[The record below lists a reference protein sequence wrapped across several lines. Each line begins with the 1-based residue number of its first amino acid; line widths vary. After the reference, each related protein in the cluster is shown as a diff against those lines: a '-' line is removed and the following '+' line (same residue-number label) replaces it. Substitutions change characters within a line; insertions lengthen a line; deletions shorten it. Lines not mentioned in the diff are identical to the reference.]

1 MLSSD
6 PVASKLTVIKAEDGW
21 FSTSLVEL
29 WEHRD
34 LIYFLCWRDIKVRYK
49 QTLLGAAWAVLQPLF
64 TVLVFTLFFGRLA
77 KIPSDNIP
85 YPLFA
90 LAGLVPWG
98 FFSNALSQAANSV
111 VNSAGLISKV
121 YFPRLAVPL
130 ATVLAGAVDFGVTLL
145 LLAIM
150 MAWYQVSLTWAILLV
165 PVLSLITA
173 VAALGIGLWLAAL
186 NVKYRDVRYI
196 LPFVTQLWMF
206 ATPIVY
212 PSSLLPEPW
221 RTLYGINPM
230 AGVVEGFR
238 WSLFNGQG
246 PFPQIVYV
254 SALIAVVFL
263 VSGTIYFRATE
274 RSFADLV

>member
-1 MLSSD
+1 MAASASST
-6 PVASKLTVIKAEDGW
+6 PKVTVIEANGGW
-21 FSTSLVEL
+21 FTASLREL

-34 LIYFLCWRDIKVRYK
+34 LVYFLCWRDIKVRYK
-49 QTLLGAAWAVLQPLF
+49 QTALGVAWAVLQPLF

-77 KIPSDNIP
+77 RIPSDNIP
-85 YPLFA
+85 YPVFA

-98 FFSNALSQAANSV
+98 FFSNALSQAANSI
-111 VNSAGLISKV
+111 VNSAGLITKV

-145 LLAIM
+145 LLACM
-150 MAWYQVSLTWAILLV
+150 MAWYRIQVTWALLWL
-165 PVLSLITA
+165 PAFALIA
-173 VAALGIGLWLAAL
+173 AIAALGIGLWLSAL
-186 NVKYRDVRYI
+186 NVKYRDVRYV
-196 LPFVTQLWMF
+196 LPFATQLWML

-238 WSLFNGQG
+238 WCLVNGNG
-246 PFPQIVYV
+246 PFPQIVFV
-254 SALIAVVFL
+254 SALISCLFL
-263 VSGTIYFRATE
+263 ISGGLYFRATE
-274 RSFADLV
+274 RSFADLI

>member
-1 MLSSD
+1 MSTPDS
-6 PVASKLTVIKAEDGW
+6 VASKLTVIRANDGW
-21 FSTSLVEL
+21 FSTSLNEL
-29 WEHRD
+29 WEHRG
-34 LIYFLCWRDIKVRYK
+34 LVYFLCWRDIKVRYK
-49 QTLLGAAWAVLQPLF
+49 QTFLGVAWAVLQPLF

-77 KIPSDNIP
+77 KLPSDDIP

-130 ATVLAGAVDFGVTLL
+130 ATILAGAVDFGVTLL
-145 LLAIM
+145 LLGIM
-150 MAWYQVSLTWAILLV
+150 MAWYRVSLTWAILLL
-165 PVLSLITA
+165 PVLSLIVA
-173 VAALGIGLWLAAL
+173 IAALGIGLWLSAL
-186 NVKYRDVRYI
+186 NVKYRDVRYV

-212 PSSLLPEPW
+212 PSSLLPEHW
-221 RTLYGINPM
+221 RAFYGINPM

-238 WSLFNGQG
+238 WSLFNGNG
-246 PFPQIVYV
+246 PFPQIVLV
-254 SALIAVVFL
+254 SAVVSCLFLITGGL
-263 VSGTIYFRATE
+263 YFRSTE
-274 RSFADLV
+274 RSFADLI

>member
-1 MLSSD
+1 MPTSQA
-6 PVASKLTVIKAEDGW
+6 PASKLTIIRAEDGW
-21 FSTSLVEL
+21 FSTSLGEL

-49 QTLLGAAWAVLQPLF
+49 QTVLGAAWAVLQPLF

-212 PSSLLPEPW
+212 PSSLLPERW
-221 RTLYGINPM
+221 RTFYGINPM

-238 WSLFNGQG
+238 WCLFHGHD

-254 SALIAVVFL
+254 SAVIALLFL
-263 VSGTIYFRATE
+263 VTGVMFFRATE

>member
-1 MLSSD
+1 MPTSQA
-6 PVASKLTVIKAEDGW
+6 PVAKLTIIQAEDGW

-150 MAWYQVSLTWAILLV
+150 MAWYQVPLTWTILLV
-165 PVLSLITA
+165 PVLSLIT
-173 VAALGIGLWLAAL
+173 
-186 NVKYRDVRYI
+186 
-196 LPFVTQLWMF
+196 T
-206 ATPIVY
+206 
-212 PSSLLPEPW
+212 
-221 RTLYGINPM
+221 
-230 AGVVEGFR
+230 
-238 WSLFNGQG
+238 
-246 PFPQIVYV
+246 
-254 SALIAVVFL
+254 
-263 VSGTIYFRATE
+263 
-274 RSFADLV
+274 